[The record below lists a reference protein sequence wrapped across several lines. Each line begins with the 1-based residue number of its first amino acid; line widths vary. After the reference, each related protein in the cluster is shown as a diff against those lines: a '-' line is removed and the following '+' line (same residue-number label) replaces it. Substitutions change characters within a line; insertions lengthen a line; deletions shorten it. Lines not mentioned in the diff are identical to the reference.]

1 MNQQLKNHAYMIFN
15 KVDTTSTDFAVE
27 LAALGV
33 DRVVGR
39 ALALEWASE
48 KYHSPIIAGQ
58 RGATLKRDSAA
69 HKAWQRVVSFIWPNE
84 ASGRRGGKRN
94 SADPV
99 EALLKRF
106 EKLTAA
112 QRRRFKAAI

>member
-1 MNQQLKNHAYMIFN
+1 MNQQLKNHAYMVFN
-15 KVDTTSTDFAVE
+15 RVDATSTDYAVE

-48 KYHSPIIAGQ
+48 KYKVRIVAGQ
-58 RGATLKRDSAA
+58 RGATLPRDSAA

-84 ASGRRGGKRN
+84 ASGKRGKRN
-94 SADPV
+94 AVDEV
-99 EALLKRF
+99 EALIKKCL
-106 EKLTAA
+106 KLTAA
-112 QRRRFKAAI
+112 QRRRIKAAI

>member
-48 KYHSPIIAGQ
+48 KYHTPIINGQ

-84 ASGRRGGKRN
+84 ASGKAGKRN

-99 EALLKRF
+99 EKLIRQCL
-106 EKLTAA
+106 KLTAA
-112 QRRRFKAAI
+112 QRRRIKAAI

>member
-15 KVDTTSTDFAVE
+15 RVDTTSTDFAVE

-84 ASGRRGGKRN
+84 ASGKRGKRN
-94 SADPV
+94 AVDPV
-99 EALLKRF
+99 EKLIRQCL
-106 EKLTAA
+106 KLTAA
-112 QRRRFKAAI
+112 QRRRIKAAI

>member
-1 MNQQLKNHAYMIFN
+1 MNQQLKDKAYLIFN
-15 KVDTTSTDFAVE
+15 RVDNTSTDFAVE

-48 KYHSPIIAGQ
+48 KYHTPIINGQ

-84 ASGRRGGKRN
+84 SGKRGGKRN